1 MCELGIGEQHQHQ
14 TITNTVTDTN
24 SNIKINLG
32 DGTDF
37 GEVDLGDDERTLE
50 TRTLEILPPPQPSY
64 AALTSCFLLR
74 FCVSAQVYRALVH
87 LPPRALIVLSVAK
100 RWVA

>member
-14 TITNTVTDTN
+14 TITNTDTDTN
-24 SNIKINLG
+24 SNINIG

-50 TRTLEILPPPQPSY
+50 TRALE
-64 AALTSCFLLR
+64 T
-74 FCVSAQVYRALVH
+74 
-87 LPPRALIVLSVAK
+87 K
-100 RWVA
+100 R

>member
-24 SNIKINLG
+24 SNIKINIG

-50 TRTLEILPPPQPSY
+50 TRTLEILPPAAILRRSDQLLPFAVLCFGSGVQGPGPS
-64 AALTSCFLLR
+64 S
-74 FCVSAQVYRALVH
+74 S
-87 LPPRALIVLSVAK
+87 RALIVLSVAK